1 MSVVVTAP
9 IAPRMVRHSV
19 GTRRMTAVAGAVTA
33 GVTALTL
40 ALLGPSM
47 VVPPTPTVASRRY
60 RRGDR
65 AGTAAKPGPASEIR
79 LHQWCGTAMG
89 EPVWIIVVG
98 DDPGLLDV
106 GRARLN
112 ELAEKW
118 TPQGQR
124 SEIARLNAY
133 PGVMLPMS
141 ADTMLL
147 ADVLTSGPGP
157 ERLLVDARHG
167 AVGRTC
173 DQELDLGQTALT
185 LTSDLVIRDM
195 LEAGAESASV
205 RLGSWTHTHTT

>member
-1 MSVVVTAP
+1 
-9 IAPRMVRHSV
+9 
-19 GTRRMTAVAGAVTA
+19 
-33 GVTALTL
+33 
-40 ALLGPSM
+40 
-47 VVPPTPTVASRRY
+47 
-60 RRGDR
+60 
-65 AGTAAKPGPASEIR
+65 
-79 LHQWCGTAMG
+79 MG

-205 RLGSWTHTHTT
+205 RLGPWTHIQAT